1 MGNSKTAAIL
11 GVVVVLV
18 LVAGFYWVYSN
29 GSLPG
34 FASTPTPQITLTP
47 TTTPFPTPGAVSIT
61 SYTVDQEAIA
71 VGGCIILSWEVENA
85 EQIQLF
91 RGGEMVLFQS
101 EASDTF
107 QDCPEA
113 PGNVIYRLEASG
125 ESGGF
130 ESEQIRV
137 SVAPPP
143 TDTPL
148 PTLAVTPGAQ
158 SAPTQAT
165 DPGPIRFVSYALYP
179 DRIALGE
186 CVELSWQV
194 ENAAQVTLQR
204 SGEVVLANAPL
215 SGSARDCPEME
226 GRAVYRLEASNPDGT
241 NNFLELQVLVEAGG
255 AAPTAGGQGGSTGP
269 VTIMFFTVDDG
280 QISRGQCVTLSWDVR
295 NADQVT
301 LLRGGE
307 LLVENAQHAS
317 SFQECLSTQGQAI
330 YRLEVR
336 NSGGY
341 FNYLELH
348 VTVL

>member
-1 MGNSKTAAIL
+1 LLIVAIL
-11 GVVVVLV
+11 
-18 LVAGFYWVYSN
+18 FYWAYTG

-34 FASTPTPQITLTP
+34 FANTPTPEITLTP
-47 TTTPFPTPGAVSIT
+47 TTAPTPTSGAVSIT

-71 VGGCIILSWEVENA
+71 VGGCIILSWEVVNA

-91 RGGEMVLFQS
+91 RGGDMVLFQS

-113 PGNVIYRLEASG
+113 PGNFVYRLEASG
-125 ESGGF
+125 ESDGL

-143 TDTPL
+143 TDTPI
-148 PTLAVTPGAQ
+148 PTLAVTPGA
-158 SAPTQAT
+158 STAPTQSQ

-179 DRIALGE
+179 DRIVLGE

-194 ENAAQVTLQR
+194 ENAAQVRLQR
-204 SGEVVLANAPL
+204 SGEVVLENAPL
-215 SGSARDCPEME
+215 TGSARDCPELE
-226 GRAVYRLEASNPDGT
+226 GRSVYRLEASNPDGT
-241 NNFLELQVLVEAGG
+241 NNFMELQVLVEEGG
-255 AAPTAGGQGGSTGP
+255 AAPTAGSGGGSTGP

-280 QISRGQCVTLSWDVR
+280 QINRGQCVTLSWDVR

-307 LLVENAQHAS
+307 VLVENAQHAS
-317 SFQECLSTQGQAI
+317 SFQECLSTQGQAV

-341 FNYLELH
+341 FNFLELH